1 MEQETG
7 TENRALQEQARAHR
21 WNPDAQQPDHD
32 LTAGKEPFQAGE
44 GLELCRAE
52 HRFRVARLAE
62 GVAGRGR
69 TFTQRRGGTAGQG
82 APAIAALRLQAVRR
96 QCVQR
101 AALPRPNGA
110 GSAADRSCSG
120 GIPKLSA
127 LALILVASDMGAG
140 PSGAGDSRPDVS
152 AETGVASPMEAH
164 GSYRGDDW
172 SPQRLVFNHN
182 LETFAE
188 RVGLIVGL
196 QSNGKLSQEQAYAQ
210 IRQLWK
216 SLRASKDSLLEGK
229 GKY

>member
-1 MEQETG
+1 MEQETS
-7 TENRALQEQARAHR
+7 TENGALQEQARAHR

-32 LTAGKEPFQAGE
+32 LTAGKGPFQAGDR
-44 GLELCRAE
+44 LELCRAE

-82 APAIAALRLQAVRR
+82 APAIAALRLEAVRM
-96 QCVQR
+96 QCVQM

-110 GSAADRSCSG
+110 GLAAGRSCSG
-120 GIPKLSA
+120 GIPMVSA

-140 PSGAGDSRPDVS
+140 PSGAGDSRQNVS

-229 GKY
+229 D